1 MGAFKSEILLA
12 SSCSHPGGF
21 LGHFLTAVKFV
32 TVSGSTGDA
41 PLLPADEWTAAGV
54 SACPSGRSVLPSAS
68 EEIRLSSSV
77 VRRWSSSHHAG
88 RHDIRETVCA
98 YQWKVKLGK
107 IKLFPQ
113 ILLNLVYKSTSPN
126 YDTMKK

>member
-88 RHDIRETVCA
+88 TISA
-98 YQWKVKLGK
+98 KQFAPNQWKVKLGK